1 MARSKTVE
9 ELATALKETLG
20 SRLVAFLLYGSTARG
35 THVTGRSDV
44 NTLLIVDTVDEGL
57 FAAIEPVVSAWSKG
71 GHPAPI
77 LLSDAEWRDSADVF
91 AIEYEDMREAHRLLA
106 GRDPWEGGGVT
117 VQRADVRR
125 QLEQELM
132 VKLVRLRQ
140 AYAALRNDPK
150 RLAAVISGSMAGF
163 LTMLRTTLRLAGR
176 RPLPPAAPDALV
188 REAAALVGLPPDP
201 LAELFGQARGRT
213 LQLSAADPRAAAYLA
228 AMARVAE
235 FVNRLT

>member
-77 LLSDAEWRDSADVF
+77 LLSDAEWRGFADVVG
-91 AIEYEDMREAHRLLA
+91 IRYQD
-106 GRDPWEGGGVT
+106 
-117 VQRADVRR
+117 
-125 QLEQELM
+125 
-132 VKLVRLRQ
+132 
-140 AYAALRNDPK
+140 K
-150 RLAAVISGSMAGF
+150 R
-163 LTMLRTTLRLAGR
+163 
-176 RPLPPAAPDALV
+176 
-188 REAAALVGLPPDP
+188 
-201 LAELFGQARGRT
+201 
-213 LQLSAADPRAAAYLA
+213 AADPPLARRPARAGG
-228 AMARVAE
+228 
-235 FVNRLT
+235 

>member
-77 LLSDAEWRDSADVF
+77 LLSDAEWRGLADRF
-91 AIEYEDMREAHRLLA
+91 ALEYQDLREGARPPA
-106 GRDPWEGGGVT
+106 RPDPSEVGGVT
-117 VQRADVRR
+117 SQR
-125 QLEQELM
+125 
-132 VKLVRLRQ
+132 
-140 AYAALRNDPK
+140 
-150 RLAAVISGSMAGF
+150 
-163 LTMLRTTLRLAGR
+163 
-176 RPLPPAAPDALV
+176 PA
-188 REAAALVGLPPDP
+188 
-201 LAELFGQARGRT
+201 
-213 LQLSAADPRAAAYLA
+213 
-228 AMARVAE
+228 
-235 FVNRLT
+235 

>member
-77 LLSDAEWRDSADVF
+77 LLSDAAWRDSA
-91 AIEYEDMREAHRLLA
+91 
-106 GRDPWEGGGVT
+106 GVC
-117 VQRADVRR
+117 
-125 QLEQELM
+125 
-132 VKLVRLRQ
+132 
-140 AYAALRNDPK
+140 AYAHKGKHGATR
-150 RLAAVISGSMAGF
+150 RLPRHQPPERRRASPHPSG
-163 LTMLRTTLRLAGR
+163 
-176 RPLPPAAPDALV
+176 
-188 REAAALVGLPPDP
+188 
-201 LAELFGQARGRT
+201 
-213 LQLSAADPRAAAYLA
+213 
-228 AMARVAE
+228 
-235 FVNRLT
+235 

>member
-77 LLSDAEWRDSADVF
+77 LLSDAEWRGPPP
-91 AIEYEDMREAHRLLA
+91 A
-106 GRDPWEGGGVT
+106 GRA
-117 VQRADVRR
+117 RC
-125 QLEQELM
+125 
-132 VKLVRLRQ
+132 
-140 AYAALRNDPK
+140 
-150 RLAAVISGSMAGF
+150 AG
-163 LTMLRTTLRLAGR
+163 
-176 RPLPPAAPDALV
+176 P
-188 REAAALVGLPPDP
+188 
-201 LAELFGQARGRT
+201 
-213 LQLSAADPRAAAYLA
+213 
-228 AMARVAE
+228 
-235 FVNRLT
+235 

>member
-77 LLSDAEWRDSADVF
+77 LLSDAEWRGF
-91 AIEYEDMREAHRLLA
+91 ARAFLLRFYGMRHRA
-106 GRDPWEGGGVT
+106 SPVC
-117 VQRADVRR
+117 
-125 QLEQELM
+125 
-132 VKLVRLRQ
+132 
-140 AYAALRNDPK
+140 
-150 RLAAVISGSMAGF
+150 
-163 LTMLRTTLRLAGR
+163 
-176 RPLPPAAPDALV
+176 
-188 REAAALVGLPPDP
+188 
-201 LAELFGQARGRT
+201 
-213 LQLSAADPRAAAYLA
+213 
-228 AMARVAE
+228 
-235 FVNRLT
+235 

>member
-176 RPLPPAAPDALV
+176 GSPPPAPPAALG
-188 REAAALVGLPPDP
+188 RGAAALV
-201 LAELFGQARGRT
+201 A
-213 LQLSAADPRAAAYLA
+213 
-228 AMARVAE
+228 
-235 FVNRLT
+235 

>member
-77 LLSDAEWRDSADVF
+77 LLSDAEWRGSAG
-91 AIEYEDMREAHRLLA
+91 ALAHQRQAKQHAEPLA
-106 GRDPWEGGGVT
+106 PRPHPGEGGGV
-117 VQRADVRR
+117 DELHHGGPR
-125 QLEQELM
+125 Q
-132 VKLVRLRQ
+132 
-140 AYAALRNDPK
+140 
-150 RLAAVISGSMAGF
+150 
-163 LTMLRTTLRLAGR
+163 
-176 RPLPPAAPDALV
+176 
-188 REAAALVGLPPDP
+188 
-201 LAELFGQARGRT
+201 
-213 LQLSAADPRAAAYLA
+213 
-228 AMARVAE
+228 
-235 FVNRLT
+235 